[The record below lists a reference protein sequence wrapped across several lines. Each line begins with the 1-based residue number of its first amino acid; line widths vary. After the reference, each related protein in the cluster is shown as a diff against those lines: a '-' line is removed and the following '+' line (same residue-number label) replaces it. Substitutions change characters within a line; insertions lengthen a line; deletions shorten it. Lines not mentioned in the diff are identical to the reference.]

1 MNQTDKLAD
10 IGVIGLAVMGE
21 NLALNMESKGFKV
34 AAWNLEYE
42 TAVKFSNGRA
52 KDKNFV
58 ISETLQDFVKSIQRP
73 RSIMMMIR
81 AGNPVDQVIE
91 NILPLLD
98 QGDILI
104 DGGNSNYFDTNR
116 RHNYLKEKGIHYVG
130 SGVSGGEEG
139 ALNGPSLMPGGAA
152 EAWPTIKPVFQAIAA
167 KLEDGTPCCDWMGA
181 EGAGHFV
188 KMVHN
193 GIEYGDMQLIGEA
206 YHLLRE
212 IGGLSPDE
220 LHQVFSDWNQ
230 GDLNSYLIEITADI
244 FTKKDEDGTALVNK
258 ILDKAGQKGTGKW
271 TVNTALDLGNPLTL
285 ISESV
290 FSRSLSALKDER
302 IAASKLLNG
311 PVNTTTYDKQQLI
324 KDVKDALYAAKIIS
338 YTQGFSL
345 LKEASKEFNWELN
358 LAGIALVWRGGCII
372 RSSFLGK
379 ISEAF
384 KSNPQLNNLL
394 LDNYFNNEV
403 RNAQNGW
410 RSVIAAAALNGIPVP
425 ALSSALA
432 YFDGYRTENLPA
444 NLLQAQRDYFGAH
457 TYERT
462 DQPRGKFFHTNWTGK
477 GGDTTSSTYNN

>member
-1 MNQTDKLAD
+1 MNQTNKLAD
-10 IGVIGLAVMGE
+10 VGIIGLAVMGE

-42 TAVKFSNGRA
+42 TAVKFANGRA

-58 ISETLQDFVKSIQRP
+58 ISESLHDFVQSIQKP

-116 RHNYLKEKGIHYVG
+116 RHQYLKEKGINYVG

-152 EAWPTIKPVFQAIAA
+152 AAWPTIKPIFQAIAA

-206 YHLLRE
+206 YHILRE

-220 LHQVFSDWNQ
+220 LHKVFADWNQ

-244 FTKKDEDGTALVNK
+244 FSKKDTDGTALVNK

-302 IAASKLLNG
+302 VIASKVLNG
-311 PVNTTTYDKQQLI
+311 PGNPINYDKTQLI
-324 KDVKDALYAAKIIS
+324 SDVKDALYAAKIIS

-345 LKEASKEFNWELN
+345 LKEASKEFRWDLN

-384 KSNPQLNNLL
+384 KVNPVLNNLL
-394 LDNYFNNEV
+394 LDDYFNQEV
-403 RNAQNGW
+403 NKAQKGW
-410 RSVIAAAALNGIPVP
+410 RSVIAASAMNGIPVP

-457 TYERT
+457 TYERI
-462 DQPRGKFFHTNWTGK
+462 DQARGQFFHTNWTGK